1 MNLIIALLAG
11 VAIGIAFF
19 GGLWV
24 SVRCAVYSPRRRGMI
39 AACGALRWLL
49 VGVAFF
55 LLSRAGAAA
64 VLAAFGGF
72 WLTRSLLILRMGEVL
87 RGR

>member
-1 MNLIIALLAG
+1 MNLSIALLAG
-11 VAIGIAFF
+11 VAIGLAFF

-24 SVRCAVYSPRRRGMI
+24 SVRCAVQMSRRRGMI
-39 AACGALRWLL
+39 VVCAALRWLL
-49 VGVAFF
+49 AGVSFF
-55 LLSRAGAAA
+55 LISRAGAAA
-64 VLAAFGGF
+64 LLAAFGGF